1 MKDTGGQQL
10 HYNGESLTDRRLE
23 RAAHHVAMHWFP
35 INQTHLQKIL
45 HALTE
50 GKYTGNPSGLIAAL
64 KNDFA
69 LFTFVIKELVT
80 LAHEENV
87 PTTIS
92 SDPMRLLI
100 WAGVERIGNI
110 IASEGS
116 LPRSHELTESDP
128 LLLNRLKET
137 SLVAATSEILSGGSS
152 LDRDTAFCHGLVREV
167 GLNLVAWNYSSLYG
181 RVLRSLSKS
190 SSLDAEL
197 SKELGFSP
205 SLLALKF
212 LRPRIDDSQAEAQ
225 QVLQTWKTFDELC
238 DIGEALARAGNP
250 EAYPSAENDWKKA
263 NEYLQSTVGLTGIN
277 LIKARAMESTLVY
290 RRALPDT
297 FPSLEDFNPAVAIKK
312 FQKSQLRENPY
323 LAMCPPDIQAAIR
336 RAYALMPKNSVNK
349 GAIELIIKEVIPLSG
364 FTGGCI
370 FLVDPAS
377 MSLVARTVIGS
388 VTLRTLNPV
397 PLPRTQGSH
406 MDTLVGDVLTTNI
419 HLTDDFARVA
429 FDSDQPLTQRS
440 SIVGP
445 QARTGVYSR
454 LGKERRIGVL
464 YLEAPEATF
473 TTSGLKTVKIFRAIH
488 LTLCH
493 ALFVE

>member
-1 MKDTGGQQL
+1 
-10 HYNGESLTDRRLE
+10 
-23 RAAHHVAMHWFP
+23 
-35 INQTHLQKIL
+35 
-45 HALTE
+45 
-50 GKYTGNPSGLIAAL
+50 
-64 KNDFA
+64 
-69 LFTFVIKELVT
+69 
-80 LAHEENV
+80 
-87 PTTIS
+87 
-92 SDPMRLLI
+92 
-100 WAGVERIGNI
+100 
-110 IASEGS
+110 
-116 LPRSHELTESDP
+116 
-128 LLLNRLKET
+128 
-137 SLVAATSEILSGGSS
+137 
-152 LDRDTAFCHGLVREV
+152 VREV

-190 SSLDAEL
+190 SSLDIEL

-212 LRPRIDDSQAEAQ
+212 LRPRIDDTQAEAQ
-225 QVLQTWKTFDELC
+225 QILQSWKTLDELC
-238 DIGEALARAGNP
+238 DIGEALARASNP

-297 FPSLEDFNPAVAIKK
+297 FPTLDDFNPAIAIKK
-312 FQKSQLRENPY
+312 HQKSQLRENPY
-323 LAMCPPDIQAAIR
+323 LPMCPPDVQAAIR
-336 RAYALMPKNSVNK
+336 RVYAQMPRNSVNK
-349 GAIELIIKEVIPLSG
+349 AAIELIIKEVIPLAG

-370 FLVDPAS
+370 FLVDPSS

-429 FDSDQPLTQRS
+429 FDSDQPLMQRS
-440 SIVGP
+440 SVVGP
-445 QARTGVYSR
+445 QARTGIYGR